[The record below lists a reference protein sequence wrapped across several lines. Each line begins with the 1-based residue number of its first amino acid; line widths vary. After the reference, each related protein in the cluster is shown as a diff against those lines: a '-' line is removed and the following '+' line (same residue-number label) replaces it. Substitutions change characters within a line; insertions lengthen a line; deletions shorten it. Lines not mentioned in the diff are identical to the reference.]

1 MSTLDYFNKK
11 STRDS
16 SVDSQCSDFP
26 FLQGV
31 LPGSTT
37 QAVCDETSKDRSI
50 NSSYVANVSR
60 FCIAFIN
67 FALFFVF
74 SLDCLY

>member
-1 MSTLDYFNKK
+1 MSTLHYFNKK

-16 SVDSQCSDFP
+16 SVDSQSSDFP
-26 FLQGV
+26 SLQDV

-50 NSSYVANVSR
+50 NSSYDANVGG
-60 FCIAFIN
+60 FCIN

-74 SLDCLY
+74 SLYCLY